1 MMRKLWTFETK
12 DKLAKFVEVLDTH
25 AIQHETQAKTN
36 REYTVLVDDHDYA
49 AARKLLL
56 KHRERRTSADLSK

>member
-36 REYTVLVDDHDYA
+36 EYTVLVDDHDYA

-56 KHRERRTSADLSK
+56 KHRERRTSADLS